1 MALTIYPQM
10 VLVRYVVGS
19 ETNEATSGTIVV
31 ISLDTEN
38 KTIKG
43 TYSFETETHTIS
55 FGQFNVTYQ

>member
-1 MALTIYPQM
+1 M